1 MIGEELLFRFYFFNV
16 PKVYSIASTYLTPS
30 FKKQRLRKL
39 ANRYL
44 NRCSKIQVFTMKQ
57 KLEALGGVTYKQE
70 NFGRDKVKL
79 IPWNSFYTNVVPQGY
94 DLKAFKR
101 IEQLGAVFSNLNFY
115 VFSIILKW

>member
-57 KLEALGGVTYKQE
+57 KLEALGGATYKQE

-94 DLKAFKR
+94 DLKG
-101 IEQLGAVFSNLNFY
+101 L
-115 VFSIILKW
+115 